1 MNFID
6 IIITI
11 AEHINIFLSWKILS
25 VALFVSNI
33 LLAMRLFNVFNAI
46 LSGMDKYI
54 KFSCLIFSILF
65 VYKILADS
73 FLCFLNK
80 RKNKITE
87 KQLQI
92 NLLNSILALSK
103 GELAVLKYIFNRPD
117 YSAWLPQNLTAAIL
131 LLHKG
136 YIKIISQQ
144 RPKGNIFEDM
154 DTKNFYK
161 NDSDILYIIH
171 DDIKKLIKAHQEEI
185 THTWQKIRINKN
197 FNKLQD

>member
-1 MNFID
+1 M
-6 IIITI
+6 
-11 AEHINIFLSWKILS
+11 
-25 VALFVSNI
+25 
-33 LLAMRLFNVFNAI
+33 FNDI

-73 FLCFLNK
+73 FLCILNK
-80 RKNKITE
+80 RKNKIIE
-87 KQLQI
+87 KQQQI

-136 YIKIISQQ
+136 YIKIISRQ
-144 RPKGNIFEDM
+144 RPQGNIFEDM
-154 DTKNFYK
+154 DIKNFYK
-161 NDSDILYIIH
+161 NDSDILYTIH
-171 DDIKKLIKAHQEEI
+171 DDTKKLIQAHQEEI